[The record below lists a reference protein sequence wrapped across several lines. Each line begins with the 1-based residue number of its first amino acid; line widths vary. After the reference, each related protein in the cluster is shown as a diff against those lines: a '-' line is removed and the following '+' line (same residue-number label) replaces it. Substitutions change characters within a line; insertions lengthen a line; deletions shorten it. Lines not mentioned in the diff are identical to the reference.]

1 MNDLIK
7 IKKTN
12 YDNVKKA
19 LVAARGRIFEIYFIK
34 RSTGEERKIVGR
46 LGVKKYLKGG
56 NLKYNPKELNLITIF
71 ELKTKDKPG
80 GYKAIP
86 VENILN
92 ININGE
98 KYEFG
103 QK

>member
-1 MNDLIK
+1 MKN
-7 IKKTN
+7 KKTN

-56 NLKYNPKELNLITIF
+56 ELKYNPKSLNLITVY
-71 ELKTKDKPG
+71 ELKSGENPG

>member
-1 MNDLIK
+1 MKN
-7 IKKTN
+7 KKTN

-46 LGVKKYLKGG
+46 LGVKKYLK
-56 NLKYNPKELNLITIF
+56 
-71 ELKTKDKPG
+71 ELKSGENPG

>member
-1 MNDLIK
+1 MKKQK
-7 IKKTN
+7 IN
-12 YDNVKKA
+12 YSNVKKA
-19 LVAARGRIFEIYFIK
+19 LVAARGRIFEISFTK

-46 LGVKKYLKGG
+46 LGVKKYLKNGT
-56 NLKYNPKELNLITIF
+56 LKYNPESLNLITVF
-71 ELKTKDKPG
+71 ELKTKDRPG

-98 KYEFG
+98 KYEFA
-103 QK
+103 